1 MASRKANFLL
11 SELNRQVEA
20 KLPEE
25 ERLAMEQKRQAR
37 EEMQPYSADSQTIE
51 RRQIEREERHL
62 ENQRIRESRQ
72 ELERA
77 LELYQRTRSRQR
89 VRS

>member
-1 MASRKANFLL
+1 MASRKAKFLL
-11 SELNRQVEA
+11 SELNRQVNEM
-20 KLPEE
+20 LPED
-25 ERLAMEQKRQAR
+25 ERKAMEQKRQGRDVVQLSA
-37 EEMQPYSADSQTIE
+37 ADSRAMQ
-51 RRQIEREERHL
+51 RQQLEREERHL
-62 ENQRIRESRQ
+62 EDQRIRESRQ

>member
-1 MASRKANFLL
+1 MASRKAKFLL
-11 SELNRQVEA
+11 GELNRQVNEM
-20 KLPEE
+20 LPEE
-25 ERLAMEQKRQAR
+25 ERKAMEQKRQGRDDVQLSATDSR
-37 EEMQPYSADSQTIE
+37 TMQ
-51 RRQIEREERHL
+51 RQQMEREERHL
-62 ENQRIRESRQ
+62 EDLRIRESRQ